1 MDKFLKNIQLAGAVI
16 IFFATIFAFGAEVKI
31 MLVTRTVALADLLL
45 LFIYLEVLGMVSSY
59 WGSQRIQLT
68 YPLFIA
74 ITAIAR
80 LIILQSKDLDAVI
93 LIYERMGTRRRRI
106 DGRLSSRLSVDRAGK
121 RGWHV
126 GGHYGR
132 HHVPVCA
139 RCVFPTPVGQRATRR
154 AIHAFPGRR
163 AGWGKRDLR
172 SQCAG
177 RQQLQA
183 LDQ

>member
-1 MDKFLKNIQLAGAVI
+1 MYNLSMDKFLKNVQLAGAVI
-16 IFFATIFAFGAEVKI
+16 IFFATIFAFGAEVQI

-93 LIYERMGTRRRRI
+93 LIYESAAILIISISILILRLRRSKLI
-106 DGRLSSRLSVDRAGK
+106 QV
-121 RGWHV
+121 
-126 GGHYGR
+126 
-132 HHVPVCA
+132 
-139 RCVFPTPVGQRATRR
+139 
-154 AIHAFPGRR
+154 
-163 AGWGKRDLR
+163 
-172 SQCAG
+172 
-177 RQQLQA
+177 A
-183 LDQ
+183 LDKSDL

>member
-1 MDKFLKNIQLAGAVI
+1 MYNLSMDKFLKNVQLAGAVV
-16 IFFATIFAFGAEVKI
+16 IFFATIFAFGAEVQI

-93 LIYERMGTRRRRI
+93 LIYESAAILIISISILILRLRRSKLI
-106 DGRLSSRLSVDRAGK
+106 QV
-121 RGWHV
+121 
-126 GGHYGR
+126 
-132 HHVPVCA
+132 
-139 RCVFPTPVGQRATRR
+139 
-154 AIHAFPGRR
+154 
-163 AGWGKRDLR
+163 
-172 SQCAG
+172 
-177 RQQLQA
+177 A
-183 LDQ
+183 LDKSDL